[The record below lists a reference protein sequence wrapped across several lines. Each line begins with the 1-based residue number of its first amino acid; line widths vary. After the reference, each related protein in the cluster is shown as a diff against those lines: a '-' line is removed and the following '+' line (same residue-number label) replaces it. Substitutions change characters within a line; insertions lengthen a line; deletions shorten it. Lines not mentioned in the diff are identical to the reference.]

1 MRRRCRGA
9 VRRLSAWLLLGLA
22 LISGCGNGDL
32 VFPGEFMPT
41 VTPGGPTNTPG
52 GPTTPP
58 ATPIPTA
65 TSPLLGL

>member
-1 MRRRCRGA
+1 MQPRRRGA

-32 VFPGEFMPT
+32 VFPGEFPPT
-41 VTPGGPTNTPG
+41 VTPGGPTITPG
-52 GPTTPP
+52 GPTT
-58 ATPIPTA
+58 TPGTPVPTA